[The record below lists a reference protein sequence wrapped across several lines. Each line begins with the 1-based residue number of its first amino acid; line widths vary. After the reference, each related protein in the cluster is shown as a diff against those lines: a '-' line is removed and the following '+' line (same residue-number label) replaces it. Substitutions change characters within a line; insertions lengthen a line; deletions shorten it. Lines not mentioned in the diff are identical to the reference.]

1 MVDRYFEARIENW
14 ARANRELPR
23 AKKGATLVFC
33 ESLRYFYGLP
43 EGGLDDDEL
52 SRPHASARRRINVED
67 ANILDMAYRDRRITP
82 LMRDAIRLFY
92 VKRISPERAENIM
105 HLQRKAFMPFL
116 EKACLAFK
124 KAVED
129 IEEAE
134 MGMTDS
140 DRSC

>member
-52 SRPHASARRRINVED
+52 SRPHNSARRRINVED
-67 ANILDMAYRDRRITP
+67 ANILDLAYRDRRLSS
-82 LMRDAIRLFY
+82 LMRRALQVYYI
-92 VKRISPERAENIM
+92 KRVSPRRAEDIL
-105 HLQRKAFMPFL
+105 HLQRGSFMNFL
-116 EKACLAFK
+116 ESSCLAFK
-124 KAVED
+124 SAV
-129 IEEAE
+129 
-134 MGMTDS
+134 DS
-140 DRSC
+140 VENSNMNAARKG